1 MIFSKHIHTSFSV
14 GDGQDLLRPLN
25 GDELSSTNGKRQQ
38 IPIFSANYGKDSSE
52 EDEESGPKKVLGLS
66 LRHILRGA

>member
-1 MIFSKHIHTSFSV
+1 M
-14 GDGQDLLRPLN
+14 DGQDALETMD
-25 GDELSSTNGKRQQ
+25 GDESGSTDGKRQE

-52 EDEESGPKKVLGLS
+52 EDESSQKKVLGLS

>member
-1 MIFSKHIHTSFSV
+1 MKGNQSETE
-14 GDGQDLLRPLN
+14 DGQDALEPMD
-25 GDELSSTNGKRQQ
+25 GDESSSTNGNRQE

-52 EDEESGPKKVLGLS
+52 EDESSQKKVLGLS